1 MLEAYQLRPA
11 HSAVPMSQVDGYGIL
26 INSLLQQLDAD
37 ASGKIRR
44 QDFWHVLKKLD
55 VFEAQD
61 LQTLVTLADA
71 DGTGFIDY
79 RKFVGWL
86 MGDVAAPQRSLSLPK
101 AAAAAGGIDA
111 WNQQSS
117 IAQLS
122 AMLEGMCKATTVEG
136 VLKEVQAVMSLGHY
150 FWAYAY
156 MRRLYNVNLKLYFA
170 ALQAKPSLLLP
181 VVYTPTVGEACQKFG
196 VLPLQRRGCYL
207 AVSDRGRLKEALQ
220 EYAEAELS
228 RDANGQFLCD
238 CIVFTDGGRI
248 LGLGDLGAWG
258 MPIPIG
264 KLDLYTVCAGV
275 NPHRTIPVVIDAGCS
290 GPEGNTNRLQIRDHD
305 LYAGLRQPR
314 ETQTSATGMAM
325 NSAYYSEKSIIAEF
339 MAAATELFGKGCL
352 LQFEDF
358 STADAFRLLAEYR
371 DRHLCYNDDIQG
383 TAAVGLAAF
392 LGAMRLRQPACKDLA
407 AELRRQTFLFHG
419 AGSANLGIMTL
430 LRDEAGVPAESIFAT
445 NKEGLIW
452 LSEDGTRGNFSS
464 EEQRSFA
471 QRGEPSFDTRNLVA
485 LAEHA
490 RPTFLIGATGVCP
503 NCFTKPLVEA
513 LLRFSERPVVFALSN
528 PKTQAEI
535 TAENAYRWSA
545 GKVIFG
551 SGTWFPPVEVGGRRL
566 APGQVNNVYIFPG
579 VSFGAVCCQA
589 SSIPERFFLDAA
601 EAVAKSLDAADI
613 ASDSVV
619 PARDRIREVSL
630 DVAAAVVWRAQEM
643 GLAGRTLGASL
654 EAVKQALAKM
664 RWTPDS

>member
-150 FWAYAY
+150 LWAYAY
-156 MRRLYNVNLKLYFA
+156 MRRLYSVDPHLYYA
-170 ALQAKPSLLLP
+170 ALQRRPALLLP
-181 VVYTPTVGEACQKFG
+181 AVYTPTVGEACQKFG
-196 VLPLQRRGCYL
+196 TMPLYRRGCYL
-207 AVSDRGRLKEALQ
+207 AITDKGRLKEVLQ
-220 EYAEAELS
+220 EYAEAELAK
-228 RDANGQFLCD
+228 DASGRHLCD
-238 CIVFTDGGRI
+238 CIVFSDGGRI

-258 MPIPIG
+258 MGIPIG

-275 NPHRTIPVVIDAGCS
+275 NPYRTIPVVIDAGCY
-290 GPEGNTNRLQIRDHD
+290 GPEGNTDRLEIRDSP
-305 LYAGLRQPR
+305 LYTGLRQTR
-314 ETQTSATGMAM
+314 VTHKSAAGTTV
-325 NSAYYSEKSIIAEF
+325 NSAYFGEGNLIAEF

-579 VSFGAVCCQA
+579 VSYAAICCQA
-589 SSIPERFFLDAA
+589 RTIPERFFMVAA
-601 EAVAKSLDAADI
+601 EAVARSLDASDVA
-613 ASDSVV
+613 ADSVV
-619 PARDRIREVSL
+619 PARDRIQEVSL
-630 DVAAAVVWRAQEM
+630 EVAAAVVLQAQEL

-654 EAVKQALAKM
+654 EEVKQALVKL
-664 RWTPDS
+664 RWTPDV